1 MIRIGFYTPSIAF
14 ASDLPDVG
22 IFTDH
27 EFVDFRLTCSGATLL
42 EGRYYA
48 DNGSVVVSDIASLVV
63 QCLSAISEL
72 NVAELHIEAYVG
84 EEKADYIDLNCNVLY
99 CDRSTGLT
107 NPEQW
112 LRENFLSLTRSR
124 RLAPDDFINLSWYTT
139 EREGIMVRVYCTF
152 INDKG
157 QRDTY
162 QYAHSGNGLI
172 AHFNGIM
179 SEVIMLHEVVKL
191 LKEKKEIGSLVLQ
204 SVTVRCGDRSAS
216 FFIDPALSRI
226 VPFYYLNCFGVPEH
240 IALPRTTTEKIKSD
254 RSIASLGTHSQFY
267 DISHSKE
274 YEVETGGLSRDEC
287 VQVEQMLTSPSVRIP
302 WGRDVSVFEMDFDAL
317 LSILISDYTS
327 EISDS
332 DEKLNT
338 VKFTWRFSDNRPKVE
353 LPYSPG
359 IFNDKFNPTFS

>member
-27 EFVDFRLTCSGATLL
+27 EFVDFRLTCTGATLL

-72 NVAELHIEAYVG
+72 NVAELHIEAFVG
-84 EEKADYIDLNCNVLY
+84 EEKADYTDLTCNVLY

-157 QRDTY
+157 LRDTY
-162 QYAHSGNGLI
+162 
-172 AHFNGIM
+172 
-179 SEVIMLHEVVKL
+179 
-191 LKEKKEIGSLVLQ
+191 
-204 SVTVRCGDRSAS
+204 
-216 FFIDPALSRI
+216 
-226 VPFYYLNCFGVPEH
+226 
-240 IALPRTTTEKIKSD
+240 
-254 RSIASLGTHSQFY
+254 
-267 DISHSKE
+267 
-274 YEVETGGLSRDEC
+274 
-287 VQVEQMLTSPSVRIP
+287 
-302 WGRDVSVFEMDFDAL
+302 
-317 LSILISDYTS
+317 
-327 EISDS
+327 
-332 DEKLNT
+332 
-338 VKFTWRFSDNRPKVE
+338 
-353 LPYSPG
+353 
-359 IFNDKFNPTFS
+359 